1 MVIFHSYVKLPEG
14 SIHAVFWYGDFITNF
29 RRIVVEHPG
38 KTHDVFVVF
47 QSWNSAIVWFWK
59 TQTRENGKA
68 RLRWIDVSHPVIP
81 CDWCASLELSM
92 RTSSSNFASNCRMLD
107 RNCCRI
113 SLIPWLHV
121 VLLCIPASQ
130 LIDIFQP
137 GEGVVPRAP
146 EQCSCLAVDVRTPP
160 PAQCCLHI
168 HSRGPWKSSCQGLCL
183 VCLEMGQDSR

>member
-1 MVIFHSYVKLPEG
+1 
-14 SIHAVFWYGDFITNF
+14 
-29 RRIVVEHPG
+29 
-38 KTHDVFVVF
+38 
-47 QSWNSAIVWFWK
+47 
-59 TQTRENGKA
+59 
-68 RLRWIDVSHPVIP
+68 
-81 CDWCASLELSM
+81 M

-121 VLLCIPASQ
+121 VLLCIPATQ

-168 HSRGPWKSSCQGLCL
+168 HSRGPWKSSCQGLSCL
-183 VCLEMGQDSR
+183 FGDGSRFTIAQWFTKRHRVSILDTSPTGSGQRTLVELFSLEAEWTKTIEGSPVCK